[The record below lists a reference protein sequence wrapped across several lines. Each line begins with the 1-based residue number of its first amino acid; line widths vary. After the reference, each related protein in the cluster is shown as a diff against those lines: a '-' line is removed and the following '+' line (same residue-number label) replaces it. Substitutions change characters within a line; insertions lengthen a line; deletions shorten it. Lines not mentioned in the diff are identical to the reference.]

1 MLLNGENKIE
11 TQNVCIKD
19 LHSSSLTAMFEFCLS
34 KLQKKKKKKQER
46 EEAKRILA
54 QLLLHFHMLR
64 LFQNILYFWHNI
76 SQTATKI
83 QGCCRGAVRMVSL
96 KIFYLMIQLYI

>member
-34 KLQKKKKKKQER
+34 KLQKKKKKAR
-46 EEAKRILA
+46 EGRGKE
-54 QLLLHFHMLR
+54 
-64 LFQNILYFWHNI
+64 NIG
-76 SQTATKI
+76 TAS
-83 QGCCRGAVRMVSL
+83 AA
-96 KIFYLMIQLYI
+96 FPYA